1 MISLRTKN
9 PRTRDAAS
17 GRCARIGAPTRAT
30 AGAVE
35 LMTDRE
41 KTVPATD
48 GTRIV
53 VLIPAHDEE
62 DCVAE
67 AVVSVR
73 NQTRPPDFTVVLAD
87 NCSDRTAEVARAAGA
102 TTYVTRGNYR
112 KKAGALNQFLRFL
125 LLALE
130 GEDLVL
136 VMDADSFLDRE
147 FIESAVHRM
156 ASGNHG
162 GVGGTF
168 RGRAGGGFVGLLQ
181 RNEYARYARD
191 VRRKKGKVL
200 CLTGTAT
207 LFKVDAL
214 RKVAVSRPDGN
225 VYDTEVLTE
234 DFELTL
240 KLRHLGYDVVS
251 PKECTLST
259 EVMESWWDLYRQRL
273 RWKRGAVENLIQYGL
288 TRVTL
293 EHWLRQ
299 VVTMLGIIITA
310 MYLATLFWAIVV
322 QHSLHLYPIWI
333 AVTFIFMAERAVS
346 VRQRGWKM
354 SVMASLLIIEMPFD
368 LFLQAVHLKAYWQ
381 ALLKSERRW

>member
-1 MISLRTKN
+1 MISPETKAPLN
-9 PRTRDAAS
+9 REATL
-17 GRCARIGAPTRAT
+17 GRCARVGALTGTR
-30 AGAVE
+30 GCAVE
-35 LMTDRE
+35 RMPGPKRAVGE
-41 KTVPATD
+41 AARV
-48 GTRIV
+48 V
-53 VLIPAHDEE
+53 VLIPAHNEE

-67 AVVSVR
+67 AVASAR
-73 NQTRPPDFTVVLAD
+73 DQTTPPDLTVVIAD
-87 NCSDRTAEVARAAGA
+87 NCSDRTAEVAKAAGA
-102 TTYVTRGNYR
+102 TTYLTKGNRR
-112 KKAGALNQFLRFL
+112 KKAGALNQILSFL

-130 GEDLVL
+130 GDDFVL

-147 FIESAVHRM
+147 FIESAVRKM
-156 ASGNHG
+156 SSGNHG

-168 RGRAGGGFVGLLQ
+168 TGRAGGGFVGMLQ

-214 RKVAVSRPDGN
+214 RKVAASRPHGN

-240 KLRHLGYDVVS
+240 KLRHLGYEVVS
-251 PKECTLST
+251 PKECALST
-259 EVMESWWDLYRQRL
+259 EVMESWGALYRQRL

-288 TRVTL
+288 TKVTL

-299 VVTMLGIIITA
+299 VVTILGIIVTV

-322 QHSLHLYPIWI
+322 QRSLHLYPIWI
-333 AVTFIFMAERAVS
+333 AVTFIFMAERAIS

>member
-1 MISLRTKN
+1 VTK
-9 PRTRDAAS
+9 
-17 GRCARIGAPTRAT
+17 
-30 AGAVE
+30 
-35 LMTDRE
+35 
-41 KTVPATD
+41 
-48 GTRIV
+48 
-53 VLIPAHDEE
+53 
-62 DCVAE
+62 
-67 AVVSVR
+67 
-73 NQTRPPDFTVVLAD
+73 
-87 NCSDRTAEVARAAGA
+87 
-102 TTYVTRGNYR
+102 GNRR

-130 GEDLVL
+130 GDNLVL
-136 VMDADSFLDRE
+136 VMDADSFLDRGY
-147 FIESAVHRM
+147 IESAVQRM

-168 RGRAGGGFVGLLQ
+168 SGRAGGGFVGLLQ

-214 RKVAVSRPDGN
+214 RRVAASRPDGN

-240 KLRHLGYDVVS
+240 KLRHLGYDTVS
-251 PKECTLST
+251 PKECTLTT
-259 EVMESWWDLYRQRL
+259 EVMESWRDLYRQRL

-310 MYLATLFWAIVV
+310 MYLATLFWAIGV
-322 QHSLHLYPIWI
+322 QNSLHFYPIWI

-354 SVMASLLIIEMPFD
+354 SAMASLLIIEMPFD

>member
-1 MISLRTKN
+1 MISPGTKA

-17 GRCARIGAPTRAT
+17 GRCARAGAP
-30 AGAVE
+30 AGIRTCAVE
-35 LMTDRE
+35 PMTRRE
-41 KTVPATD
+41 TAAED
-48 GTRIV
+48 SEAARIV

-67 AVVSVR
+67 AVASVR
-73 NQTRPPDFTVVLAD
+73 RQTRPPDLTVVLAD
-87 NCSDRTAEVARAAGA
+87 NCSDRTAEIAREAGA
-102 TTYVTRGNYR
+102 TTYVTRGNRR

-125 LLALE
+125 LFALE

-147 FIESAVHRM
+147 FIESAVQRM

-168 RGRAGGGFVGLLQ
+168 RGRTGGGFVGMLQ

-214 RKVAVSRPDGN
+214 RRVAASRPDGN

-251 PKECTLST
+251 PKECTLTT
-259 EVMESWWDLYRQRL
+259 EVMESWRDLYRQRL

-288 TRVTL
+288 TKVTL

-299 VVTMLGIIITA
+299 IVTMLGIIITA
-310 MYLATLFWAIVV
+310 MYLATLFWAVVV

-354 SVMASLLIIEMPFD
+354 SAMASLLIIEMPFD